1 MDDAQTSMVDIPVI
15 TPVAPNVPCGM
26 VMVED
31 TEDEHIANGHA
42 INQEA
47 PLTAPPSS
55 TEATGS
61 PKEIPKQITSFL
73 SDKGIPQH
81 LFAKKVLNRSQGSFS
96 NYLSKAPVEMPR
108 MHSRAIWFRSQ
119 E

>member
-1 MDDAQTSMVDIPVI
+1 MDDAQTSMADIPVI

-47 PLTAPPSS
+47 PSTAP
-55 TEATGS
+55 T
-61 PKEIPKQITSFL
+61 F
-73 SDKGIPQH
+73 
-81 LFAKKVLNRSQGSFS
+81 F
-96 NYLSKAPVEMPR
+96 Y
-108 MHSRAIWFRSQ
+108 
-119 E
+119 